1 MIDYFKK
8 KEITERAEDEIL
20 FEYVMEEME
29 KTEPI
34 KGLWAKAIAHSEGNN
49 DKAKS
54 MYMQFRVQSI
64 KDEFDA
70 VRIIYN
76 EMSKEKLFDTIKN
89 GFKEQ
94 HQQFEIK
101 KEEEIQKEENKYNK
115 IGGWLIL
122 FAIFLILGVINN
134 IKATSEFFNNDFAEY
149 LTLVYLNND
158 LEIASNIDKLFYL
171 HAFAVFFVLLFALSF
186 FTKNYLTK
194 KLAITYFIAKFI
206 IVPLSIYLSLK
217 TFPDQGIAKEEIL
230 LLFSLF
236 WVIILLL
243 YFIFSKRVKKTFKN
257 DNDTSTGYIFII
269 PIAIVVI
276 LLFSYNSHIHEIS
289 SPYNLQNKAVEIAD
303 KSFEEKDYET
313 AIKWYQNAVER
324 GDGSSKFRLA
334 YSYSTIKNYD
344 KAIKYYLEY
353 IEKEKYEGAMRNLAL
368 VYERKKESKNAQKWF
383 KQAFDIYI
391 EKARDGDKEAMKWLV
406 LMYKYGEG
414 IKKDLKKSNYWD
426 KKQND

>member
-134 IKATSEFFNNDFAEY
+134 IKATSEFFNNNFTEY
-149 LTLVYLNND
+149 LTLVYLNNN

-206 IVPLSIYLSLK
+206 VVPLSIYLSLK

-257 DNDTSTGYIFII
+257 NNDTSTGYIFLT
-269 PIAIVVI
+269 PLAIVVI

-303 KSFEEKDYET
+303 KSFEKKDYET
-313 AIKWYQNAVER
+313 AIKWYKNAVER
-324 GDGSSKFRLA
+324 GDDSSKFRLA
-334 YSYSTIKNYD
+334 YSYNQTKDYIN
-344 KAIKYYLEY
+344 AIKYYENYLVTT
-353 IEKEKYEGAMRNLAL
+353 KGEGAMFNLGV
-368 VYERKKESKNAQKWF
+368 VYENANKSEKSQEWF
-383 KQAFDIYI
+383 KKAFDIYL
-391 EKARDGDKEAMKWLV
+391 KQARDGNKEAMNTISF
-406 LMYKYGEG
+406 MYKYGEG
-414 IKKDLKKSNYWD
+414 VKKDD
-426 KKQND
+426 KKAKYWEDKSK